1 MGQVDGVVVVR
12 KVDGEGEGVVVPVLL
27 VEHRLVAVVP
37 NVAKEALTSR

>member
-37 NVAKEALTSR
+37 NVAKEA